1 MEAWR
6 LATSVVLGLGH
17 VYGHL
22 GLGEHMS
29 KVSGTTC
36 ANYMGA

>member
-6 LATSVVLGLGH
+6 LATSVVLGFGH

-22 GLGEHMS
+22 GGEHMS